1 MKRGSASGLAPLIWP
16 HLLRLVTKAMPD
28 RLLAFCLATLAVDP
42 LTLFAIIRS
51 DQPMPHTR
59 CRENAPIT
67 DATLSLSEFQSL
79 IWTAWYREQGAIL
92 AGEGTT
98 SHEHYSKV
106 EVFLLSACAGC
117 DRDHHRHSAH
127 LPHKPEHAEPLTTG
141 DKGIKQRGQT
151 PLFVPGEARAA
162 GVSDSASS
170 HRP

>member
-1 MKRGSASGLAPLIWP
+1 
-16 HLLRLVTKAMPD
+16 MPD

-51 DQPMPHTR
+51 NQTVPHTR

-67 DATLSLSEFQSL
+67 DATHSLSEFQSL

-106 EVFLLSACAGC
+106 AVFLLSACAGC
-117 DRDHHRHSAH
+117 NPDPQRRSSH
-127 LPHKPEHAEPLTTG
+127 LPHKPERLESLTT
-141 DKGIKQRGQT
+141 
-151 PLFVPGEARAA
+151 VW
-162 GVSDSASS
+162 
-170 HRP
+170 

>member
-51 DQPMPHTR
+51 NQPMLPTR

-79 IWTAWYREQGAIL
+79 I
-92 AGEGTT
+92 
-98 SHEHYSKV
+98 
-106 EVFLLSACAGC
+106 
-117 DRDHHRHSAH
+117 
-127 LPHKPEHAEPLTTG
+127 
-141 DKGIKQRGQT
+141 
-151 PLFVPGEARAA
+151 
-162 GVSDSASS
+162 
-170 HRP
+170 